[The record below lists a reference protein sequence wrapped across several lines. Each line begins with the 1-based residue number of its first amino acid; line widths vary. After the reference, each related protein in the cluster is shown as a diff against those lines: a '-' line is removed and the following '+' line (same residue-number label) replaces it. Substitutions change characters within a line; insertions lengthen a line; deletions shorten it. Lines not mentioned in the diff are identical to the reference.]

1 MKSRLAAVTA
11 IVLAVLTA
19 FSCATSSGTLVDR
32 VADAETPQKKTP
44 PTPPPTSPPDDG
56 EGWEHWTNPDGS
68 RIWIKDRYHGTT
80 SLTAEGLA
88 IRTDPEGAEVWLNS
102 SYQGTTPLTIEGL
115 RKGTYRLLIT
125 LEGYREVMIWLDYS
139 GEPMVYEISLV
150 PILGYVDLDVT
161 PDGAEV
167 MLGDRRLRRGITP
180 IPIGSYSVKASA
192 FGYTEWRSRVRVYEN
207 AVTPITVDLAPA
219 AFAVATL
226 SIARTVVNPRNPGLI
241 GFLDARFDVTAPGS
255 GSAAVF
261 DRLGQEVHQET
272 LPEFTA
278 WSQRWTWRPPD
289 AIPDGEYSIVIS
301 GLGRDGLESRKES
314 RFTVDRTMRTTLRS
328 SWSGGSGLL
337 YVPAAEA
344 LPPQSVQAG
353 LIGVAFY
360 DPLKGLL
367 QAPVQLSVRTGLGS
381 DLELDASIGAILT
394 GSTPPVVGSVSI
406 RWAFLQT
413 ANPVALRA
421 AVEAKAALQSVPMAG
436 ILTTDTFANFSGLS
450 LGVPIQLTL
459 GPVSLLAEP
468 AIIGSG
474 WQVDYDSEPATSA
487 SPAAW
492 MYWRAGLMLDTGAF
506 VAGISASARSNPLP
520 DGFLS
525 IDLPVQA
532 GLELHLLLPGT
543 HILVGGVL
551 AGEFEGPTEWYLM
564 GGISLGVLF

>member
-1 MKSRLAAVTA
+1 
-11 IVLAVLTA
+11 
-19 FSCATSSGTLVDR
+19 
-32 VADAETPQKKTP
+32 
-44 PTPPPTSPPDDG
+44 
-56 EGWEHWTNPDGS
+56 
-68 RIWIKDRYHGTT
+68 
-80 SLTAEGLA
+80 
-88 IRTDPEGAEVWLNS
+88 
-102 SYQGTTPLTIEGL
+102 
-115 RKGTYRLLIT
+115 
-125 LEGYREVMIWLDYS
+125 MI
-139 GEPMVYEISLV
+139 YEISLV
-150 PILGYVDLDVT
+150 PILGYVDLAVT

-167 MLGDRRLRRGITP
+167 TLGDRRLRQGITA
-180 IPIGSYSVKASA
+180 IPIGSYPVKASA
-192 FGYTEWRSRVRVYEN
+192 FGYTDWRARIRVYEN
-207 AVTPITVDLAPA
+207 VVTPLNLDLTPA
-219 AFAVATL
+219 AFAVTTL
-226 SIARTVVNPRNPGLI
+226 SVARTVVNPRNPGLV
-241 GFLDARFDVTAPGS
+241 GSLEARFDVTAPGS
-255 GSAAVF
+255 GTVAVF

-272 LPEFTA
+272 LPEFTT
-278 WSQRWTWRPPD
+278 WSQRWSWRPPD
-289 AIPDGEYSIVIS
+289 EVPDGEYSIVIS

-314 RFTVDRTMRTTLRS
+314 RFTVDRNARTTLRS

-337 YVPAAEA
+337 YVPVAEA

-353 LIGVAFY
+353 LIGVALY

-367 QAPVQLSVRTGLGS
+367 QAPVLLSVRTGLGS

-406 RWAFLQT
+406 RWAFLKP
-413 ANPVALRA
+413 ANPVGLRA

-436 ILTTDTFANFSGLS
+436 MLTTDTFANFSGLS
-450 LGVPIQLTL
+450 LGVPIQLSL
-459 GPVSLLAEP
+459 GLVSLLAEP
-468 AIIGSG
+468 AIIASA

-520 DGFLS
+520 DGFFS

-543 HILVGGVL
+543 HVLVGGVL